1 MSKLDQ
7 SEQRLLKLVS
17 DYMNGRFTINSE
29 KPLIEEI
36 ISLASPKLTDDDV
49 FEVIFEGDIETPE
62 EGVAALRAL
71 AEKKR

>member
-1 MSKLDQ
+1 MSKGDQ

-17 DYMNGRFTINSE
+17 DYMNGSFTIKSE

-36 ISLASPKLTDDDV
+36 ISLVSPNLTANDV
-49 FEVIFEGDIETPE
+49 FDVIFEGEIETPA

-71 AEKKR
+71 AEKKS